1 MNGKLDW
8 VNVLEP
14 FHPSK
19 DYVPYVIMGKVLKT
33 KVN

>member
-19 DYVPYVIMGKVLKT
+19 DDVPYVIMGKVLKT